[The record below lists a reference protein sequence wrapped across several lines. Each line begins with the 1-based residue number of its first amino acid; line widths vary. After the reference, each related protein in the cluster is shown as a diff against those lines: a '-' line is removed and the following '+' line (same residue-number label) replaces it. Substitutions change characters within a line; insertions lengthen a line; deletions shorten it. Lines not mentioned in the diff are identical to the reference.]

1 MGILMNQ
8 SSFPATADLFDAHPD
23 ASSCALPLRSFGL
36 RRRFAGRV
44 RTVKSY
50 QDNVLLKELLSKPSQ
65 GEVLVVDGGGSLQ
78 CALVGDMIA
87 MLGMN
92 SGWAGVIVN
101 GAIRD
106 SVTIDA
112 MEFGI
117 KALGT
122 NPRKSTKNGDGLVD
136 VPVSFGGVTF
146 VPGHWLYS
154 DEDGILVS
162 PSPLT
167 A

>member
-1 MGILMNQ
+1 VNT
-8 SSFPATADLFDAHPD
+8 SKYPATADLFDAHPE
-23 ASSCALPLRSFGL
+23 ASSCALQFRSFGQ
-36 RRRFAGRV
+36 RRRFAGRI

-50 QDNVLLKELLSKPSQ
+50 QDNVLLKELLSKPSA
-65 GEVLVVDGGGSLQ
+65 GEVLVIDGGGSLQ
-78 CALVGDMIA
+78 CALIGDVIA
-87 MLGMN
+87 LLGMN
-92 SGWAGVIVN
+92 SGWAGAVVH

-106 SVTIDA
+106 SMAIDA
-112 MEFGI
+112 LDFGI

-122 NPRKSTKNGDGLVD
+122 NPRKSAKNGDGLVD
-136 VPVSFGGVTF
+136 VSISFGGVNF

-162 PSPLT
+162 PTPLT

>member
-1 MGILMNQ
+1 MTA
-8 SSFPATADLFDAHPD
+8 STFPVTADLFDAHPE
-23 ASSCALPLRSFGL
+23 AASCALQFRSFGL
-36 RRRFAGRV
+36 RRRFAGRI

-50 QDNVLLKELLSKPSQ
+50 QDNTLLKELLGKPSP

-78 CALVGDMIA
+78 TALIGDIIA
-87 MLGMN
+87 VRGMK
-92 SGWAGVIVN
+92 SGWAGAIVH
-101 GAIRD
+101 GGIRD
-106 SVTIDA
+106 SVAIDA
-112 MEFGI
+112 LDFGI

-136 VPVSFGGVTF
+136 VVVNFGGVDF

-162 PSPLT
+162 PTPL
-167 A
+167 AP

>member
-1 MGILMNQ
+1 M
-8 SSFPATADLFDAHPD
+8 SESKFPATADLFDAHPD
-23 ASSCALPLRSFGL
+23 AASCALPFRSFGL
-36 RRRFAGRV
+36 RRRFAGRI

-50 QDNVLLKELLSKPSQ
+50 QDNVLLKELLGKPSL
-65 GEVLVVDGGGSLQ
+65 GDVLVVDGGGSLQ
-78 CALVGDMIA
+78 CALIGDMIA
-87 MLGMN
+87 VLGMN
-92 SGWAGVIVN
+92 SGWAGVIVH

-106 SVTIDA
+106 SVAIDA
-112 MEFGI
+112 LDFSI

-136 VPVSFGGVTF
+136 VTVNFGGVDF
-146 VPGHWLYS
+146 VSGHWLYS

-162 PSPLT
+162 PTPIS

>member
-1 MGILMNQ
+1 MTA
-8 SSFPATADLFDAHPD
+8 ATADLFDAHPE
-23 ASSCALPLRSFGL
+23 ALSCDTPFRSFGR
-36 RRRFAGRV
+36 RRRFAGRI

-50 QDNVLLKELLSKPSQ
+50 QDNVRLKELLGTRSD
-65 GEVLVVDGGGSLQ
+65 GEVLVVDGGGSLH
-78 CALVGDMIA
+78 CALIGDVIA
-87 MLGMN
+87 TLGMN
-92 SGWAGVIVN
+92 SGWAGAIVY

-106 SVTIDA
+106 SVAIDGLD
-112 MEFGI
+112 FGI
-117 KALGT
+117 KALST
-122 NPRKSTKNGDGLVD
+122 NPRKSAKRGDGEVD

-162 PSPLT
+162 PTPL

>member
-1 MGILMNQ
+1 MGATAC
-8 SSFPATADLFDAHPD
+8 PATADLFDAHPD
-23 ASSCALPLRSFGL
+23 AASCTLPLRSFGL
-36 RRRFAGRV
+36 KRRFAGRI

-50 QDNVLLKELLSKPSQ
+50 QDNVLLKELLGKPAQ
-65 GEVLVVDGGGSLQ
+65 GDVLVVDGGGSLQ
-78 CALVGDMIA
+78 TALIGDVIA
-87 MLGMN
+87 LLGMN
-92 SGWAGVIVN
+92 SGWAGVIVH

-106 SVTIDA
+106 SVAIDA

-136 VPVSFGGVTF
+136 VPVNFGGVTF

-162 PSPLT
+162 PTPLT
-167 A
+167 L

>member
-1 MGILMNQ
+1 MTLV
-8 SSFPATADLFDAHPD
+8 TADLFDAHPD
-23 ASSCALPLRSFGL
+23 ATSCTTQFRSFGR
-36 RRRFAGRV
+36 RRRFCGRI

-50 QDNVLLKELLSKPSQ
+50 QDNVRLKELLSQPSA
-65 GEVLVVDGGGSLQ
+65 GDVLVVDGGGSLQ
-78 CALVGDMIA
+78 AALIGDVIA
-87 MLGMN
+87 TLGMS
-92 SGWAGVIVN
+92 SGWAGAIVH

-106 SVTIDA
+106 SVAIDGLD
-112 MEFGI
+112 FGI

-122 NPRKSTKNGDGLVD
+122 NPRKSAKHGSGEVD

-162 PSPLT
+162 PTPLAT
-167 A
+167 

>member
-1 MGILMNQ
+1 MRVAVPQL
-8 SSFPATADLFDAHPD
+8 SAK
-23 ASSCALPLRSFGL
+23 
-36 RRRFAGRV
+36 RRRFAGRI

-50 QDNVLLKELLSKPSQ
+50 QDNVLLKELLGKPSH

-78 CALVGDMIA
+78 CALIGDMIA

-92 SGWAGVIVN
+92 SGWAGVIVH

-106 SVTIDA
+106 SVAIDA
-112 MEFGI
+112 LDFGI
-117 KALGT
+117 KALGDQSAQEHQERRR
-122 NPRKSTKNGDGLVD
+122 PRGRA
-136 VPVSFGGVTF
+136 VPSAASTF

-162 PSPLT
+162 PTPLT
-167 A
+167 P